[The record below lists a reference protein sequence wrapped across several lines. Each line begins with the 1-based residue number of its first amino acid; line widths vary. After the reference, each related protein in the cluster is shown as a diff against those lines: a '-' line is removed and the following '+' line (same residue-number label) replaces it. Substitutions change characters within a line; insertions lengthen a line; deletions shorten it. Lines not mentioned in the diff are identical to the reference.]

1 MNLIKM
7 IYKLNIEV
15 KKISMFNTNKTL
27 RAEEY
32 NYLIY
37 KGEINTVL
45 FLENF
50 IIFICQLSEYLKF
63 LLIVL
68 VFIRMIMIVVM

>member
-15 KKISMFNTNKTL
+15 KKISIFNTNKTL

-37 KGEINTVL
+37 KGDINTVL
-45 FLENF
+45 F
-50 IIFICQLSEYLKF
+50 
-63 LLIVL
+63 
-68 VFIRMIMIVVM
+68 